1 MPSKFNLSRR
11 AFLGLSAA
19 SAAAFALPA
28 RVWALTVGAAQA
40 LVERLA
46 SDLYDLIN
54 SGQSESRM
62 YADFGRL
69 LDRYADMP
77 IIAQSVLGVDW
88 RRASASQ
95 RSAFTDAFSDYIS
108 RKYGSRFR
116 ELIGGEIDVTGARAI
131 RNFFEVTSVV
141 RLRGEAPFDVIWLV
155 SDGSGQA
162 RVFNLIIGGINLRT
176 TEAEE
181 VGALLD
187 RNRGDIDAMIADLR
201 NAS

>member
-1 MPSKFNLSRR
+1 MRNKLSLSRR

-19 SAAAFALPA
+19 LAGAAFVPGRL
-28 RVWALTVGAAQA
+28 WALTVAGALAV
-40 LVERLA
+40 VERLV

-54 SGQSESRM
+54 SGRSEARM
-62 YADFGRL
+62 YRDFEGL

-88 RRASASQ
+88 RRASAAQ
-95 RSAFTDAFSDYIS
+95 RRAFVEAFSGYIS

-116 ELIGGEIDVTGARAI
+116 ELIGGEIEVTGARAI
-131 RNFFEVTSVV
+131 RNFFEVTSVA

-155 SDGSGQA
+155 SDGSGEA
-162 RVFNLIIGGINLRT
+162 RVFNLIIQGINLRT

-181 VGALLD
+181 VGAILD
-187 RNRGDIDAMIADLR
+187 RNRGDLDAMIAELR